1 MNSTY
6 SQIILITHFEH
17 TQHLPNIYHLQ
28 EVIDIFSG
36 DIFPARNVAVY
47 QSEIKITIKFR
58 INNGKKS

>member
-17 TQHLPNIYHLQ
+17 TQHLPNIYHLP

-36 DIFPARNVAVY
+36 DICPARNVVVY
-47 QSEIKITIKFR
+47 QSEIRITMKFR
-58 INNGKKS
+58 MINEKKS